1 MGKLGLVSIIA
12 LIMTVAIVIIV
23 AAVLF
28 KPKEGEAVIQET
40 SVEVVESSTVY
51 TEQKEKPKSLADNI
65 EDDVNSLK
73 AGDKEV
79 IARYFGESVG
89 LNSSLFKELSLK
101 IIEESPEEVNVE
113 ITNLDFNRI
122 YNLRSEYSE
131 QIKKQ
136 NVGISDSD
144 LKSYVDSS
152 LAEQVQKD
160 DYTSKWCITIRGKG
174 NTVTVTEDLK
184 KALSGGWYN
193 SLGCSILPIKQ

>member
-1 MGKLGLVSIIA
+1 MGKLGFAIA
-12 LIMTVAIVIIV
+12 LAIMAVAIVIIV

-28 KPKEGEAVIQET
+28 KYKSKEGEAVMQET
-40 SVEVVESSTVY
+40 SVEVESSTLEA
-51 TEQKEKPKSLADNI
+51 EQREEPKSLADNI
-65 EDDVNSLK
+65 MSDVNSLK

-160 DYTSKWCITIRGKG
+160 DYTSKWYITIRGKG
-174 NTVTVTEDLK
+174 NTAIVTEDLK